1 MEDSIVLRRQPLLL
15 LLFLALCSFASAQIP
30 NGNVFFGYS
39 YLRADLSSGQ
49 GSNLNG
55 WEGSLEGK
63 VFPML
68 GVVVDISGHY
78 GGADVSLFCIRP
90 GPCPPS
96 AHLSGS
102 EYNVLFGPRL
112 SASISKFRPFGHVLI
127 GLGHVSASGS
137 GFSNSDSTFA
147 TVVGGGLDYRIV
159 HGLAW
164 RFQGDYLQTRF
175 FSGRQDNARL
185 STGLVLKF

>member
-1 MEDSIVLRRQPLLL
+1 MLKKQPLGWLL
-15 LLFLALCSFASAQIP
+15 VLALSSFASAQIP
-30 NGNVFFGYS
+30 KGNIFFGYS

-78 GGADVSLFCIRP
+78 GGANVQLFCEVLP

-96 AHLSGS
+96 VHISGS

-112 SASISKFRPFGHVLI
+112 SASLGKFRPFGHVLI

-137 GFSNSDSTFA
+137 GVSNSDSTFA

-159 HGLAW
+159 HAIGW
-164 RFQGDYLQTRF
+164 RFQGEYLQTRF
-175 FSGRQDNARL
+175 FNGRQDNARL
-185 STGLVLKF
+185 STGLVLNF